1 MRKYAKNISD
11 SNNNLN
17 DSQNTQF
24 NSNLELHNSNIN
36 LNDSQNAQ
44 HSNLESN
51 NSKVYNNS
59 DRYYFR
65 KNVLI
70 IAILTAILIISSILS
85 IMLGSVSLKPTDI
98 LNCIIGKDTT
108 SVAYILIVNVRLPR
122 MIGAIIAGMGLS
134 VAGVI
139 LQAVMNNALASPNT
153 IGVNS
158 GAGFFVMLSMIIFP
172 HIAYVTPIAA
182 FVGALLTT
190 LAIYALAYF
199 ADSSR
204 TTIVLAGVT
213 VSSFLNAGI
222 NTIKLIN
229 TDITINLTSFLM
241 GTLSG
246 LTINKILIPCISV
259 IIAIAIT
266 MFFAKPLNILTLGD
280 DYARS
285 LGLNV
290 NLTRFILLILSS
302 IMAGCIVSYAGL
314 LSFIGLIVPHICR
327 NLFGGDAR
335 LLLPASVLLG
345 GSFVL
350 ICDIIGRLIAAPFE
364 LPAGIIMSFI
374 GGPFFMYLLL
384 KKKGGR
390 RVNA

>member
-1 MRKYAKNISD
+1 MILYSHISIIRKITTMTNK
-11 SNNNLN
+11 
-17 DSQNTQF
+17 T
-24 NSNLELHNSNIN
+24 
-36 LNDSQNAQ
+36 
-44 HSNLESN
+44 
-51 NSKVYNNS
+51 NSKSNS
-59 DRYYFR
+59 RSRHIYIYILLFGL
-65 KNVLI
+65 LI
-70 IAILTAILIISSILS
+70 TASFLS
-85 IMLGSVSLKPTDI
+85 VMLGSVYINPADI
-98 LNCIIGKDTT
+98 LKCFFTPDKT
-108 SVAYILIVNVRLPR
+108 SLTYILIMNIRLPR
-122 MIGAIIAGMGLS
+122 MLGAIIAGMGLS

-139 LQAVMNNALASPNT
+139 LQGVMNNALASPNT

-158 GAGFFVMLSMIIFP
+158 GAGFFVMLAMMLFP
-172 HIAYVTPIAA
+172 HSGYATSIAS

-190 LAIYALAYF
+190 LAIYALAYM

-204 TTIVLAGVT
+204 TTIILAGIT

-229 TDITINLTSFLM
+229 TDITLNITSFLM

-246 LTINKILIPCISV
+246 LTFNKIALPAIG
-259 IIAIAIT
+259 IIAAVLVSLIL
-266 MFFAKPLNILTLGD
+266 AKPLNILSLGD

-290 NLTRFILLILSS
+290 PLTRFFLLVLSS
-302 IMAGCIVSYAGL
+302 IMAGLVVSFAGL

-327 NLFGGDAR
+327 TLFGSDAR
-335 LLLPASVLLG
+335 YLLPTSALLG
-345 GSFVL
+345 ASFVL
-350 ICDIIGRLIAAPFE
+350 ICDIIGRLIAAPYE
-364 LPAGIIMSFI
+364 LPAGIIMAFI